1 MQPNMGTADRL
12 IRVLIAVAIFVAWYM
27 GVISGTIAIVALIMV
42 GVLILTSLF
51 SFCPLYLPF
60 GLSTLF
66 RQHKPTDQPNN
77 K

>member
-1 MQPNMGTADRL
+1 
-12 IRVLIAVAIFVAWYM
+12 M
-27 GVISGTIAIVALIMV
+27 GVISGTIAIVALIIV

-66 RQHKPTDQPNN
+66 RQHKPTDQPSN